1 MGEEKKDTLTAREK
15 GDIYWRKLKYYLAA
29 VKEKEKKQASERTGR
44 SIAQDILSLD
54 GEAVMSELK
63 QGRLWINGN
72 EFKKRPPTAT
82 GEEAYKNSILLV
94 HMSLKYFKEVLKK
107 AKKTPGDEIEQAVMK
122 HVEKTLP
129 VIELAVTTWFA
140 SNGIDIK
147 TGEEVRP
154 QKKAEAEK
162 KLEDILKAYED
173 EIKSFRRNVAKTTVK
188 RLMTEDEMR
197 LDEED
202 AEDEFG
208 DIEASY
214 VDVEEEYQ
222 SLFEE
227 HRERFILNKNKI
239 GRALMELSVLKGKI
253 KHLNELMGRLGALV
267 EEKGPYEQA
276 NSVMTYRIALWEY
289 QDFVEEQLAAA
300 VWVKDACEGLI
311 RGVLLGENVDP
322 LIANYIRAHWGAD
335 VSTLPL
341 NVKIKE
347 LPGFVSLDSMSDAD
361 VAKYSFAGLDE
372 IRTMVSQL
380 EEYKNTH
387 ERQFSCQTITGMLFD
402 KEELVDVAGKA
413 RALRNRLAHGIAGD
427 EFASLTRE
435 ERLELTEKWVV
446 VDTIARVA
454 YMVIEY
460 SRESEKKTLDDLV
473 KSYAEDS
480 CEMSYLLQERRCRQ
494 CVESY
499 LRGKNNVYG

>member
-173 EIKSFRRNVAKTTVK
+173 ERKSFRRN
-188 RLMTEDEMR
+188 RL
-197 LDEED
+197 
-202 AEDEFG
+202 
-208 DIEASY
+208 
-214 VDVEEEYQ
+214 
-222 SLFEE
+222 
-227 HRERFILNKNKI
+227 
-239 GRALMELSVLKGKI
+239 
-253 KHLNELMGRLGALV
+253 
-267 EEKGPYEQA
+267 
-276 NSVMTYRIALWEY
+276 
-289 QDFVEEQLAAA
+289 
-300 VWVKDACEGLI
+300 
-311 RGVLLGENVDP
+311 
-322 LIANYIRAHWGAD
+322 
-335 VSTLPL
+335 
-341 NVKIKE
+341 
-347 LPGFVSLDSMSDAD
+347 
-361 VAKYSFAGLDE
+361 
-372 IRTMVSQL
+372 
-380 EEYKNTH
+380 
-387 ERQFSCQTITGMLFD
+387 
-402 KEELVDVAGKA
+402 
-413 RALRNRLAHGIAGD
+413 
-427 EFASLTRE
+427 
-435 ERLELTEKWVV
+435 
-446 VDTIARVA
+446 
-454 YMVIEY
+454 
-460 SRESEKKTLDDLV
+460 
-473 KSYAEDS
+473 
-480 CEMSYLLQERRCRQ
+480 
-494 CVESY
+494 
-499 LRGKNNVYG
+499 